1 MRTLAPAALAAL
13 LLAACAPSASPLGR
27 SFSERSGT
35 RAIVLDQ
42 AELGGADGDLLRVLI
57 HRVTGMTVRRDSP
70 CPELEIRG
78 RKSLTAP
85 TPPGIYVQGQR
96 AANTCIL
103 TTLSPAEVSR
113 VEVYPGGVSG
123 RPGYS
128 SQLGGLILIFLKD
141 GFS

>member
-1 MRTLAPAALAAL
+1 MKVRQV
-13 LLAACAPSASPLGR
+13 
-27 SFSERSGT
+27 SG
-35 RAIVLDQ
+35 
-42 AELGGADGDLLRVLI
+42 
-57 HRVTGMTVRRDSP
+57 

-78 RKSLTAP
+78 RKSLTAL

-103 TTLSPAEVSR
+103 TTINPAEVSR
-113 VEVYPGGVSG
+113 VEVCPGGVAG

-128 SQLGGLILIFLKD
+128 CQLGGLILIFLKD